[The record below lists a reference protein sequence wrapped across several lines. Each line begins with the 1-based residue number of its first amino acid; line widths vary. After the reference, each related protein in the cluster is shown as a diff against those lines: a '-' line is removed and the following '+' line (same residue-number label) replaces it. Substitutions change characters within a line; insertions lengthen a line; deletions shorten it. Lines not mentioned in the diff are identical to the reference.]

1 MTHKRL
7 KREGDGASKLVQ
19 LIRDVGSNDS
29 STLTLGTVL
38 SAPPEITVQ
47 LDNDPIVLDRGDLI
61 IAQRLTAHDRIAN
74 VFSAN
79 VLLPMSAEGY
89 TTHTH
94 AITSITLNDAVIS
107 YTDELAPGDRVL
119 VECDDER
126 MKYTIIDRAVT
137 Y

>member
-1 MTHKRL
+1 MTRKRL

-29 STLTLGTVL
+29 STMSIGTVL

-47 LDNDPIVLDRGDLI
+47 LDNDPIVLDKGDLI
-61 IAQRLTAHDRIAN
+61 IAQRLTAHERIAN

-79 VLLPMSAEGY
+79 ITMPMTSEGHL
-89 TTHTH
+89 THTH
-94 AITSITLNDAVIS
+94 AITSVTLNNAVIS

-126 MKYTIIDRAVT
+126 MKYTIIDRVVT